1 MRWTRK
7 WLNSHSPND
16 ASAAV
21 YRWDAAI
28 TYFNAQISYPIPPL
42 SLTKPILSSD
52 LSYISYHQ
60 IECDL
65 VMLANT
71 DPAQISYPIPPLS
84 HTYSILSYPILS
96 SDLSYISYHQIECDL
111 VMLANTD
118 PGTNA
123 QISYLVHDLTIYN
136 PALPRYI
143 PNTLAY

>member
-1 MRWTRK
+1 
-7 WLNSHSPND
+7 
-16 ASAAV
+16 
-21 YRWDAAI
+21 
-28 TYFNAQISYPIPPL
+28 
-42 SLTKPILSSD
+42 
-52 LSYISYHQ
+52 
-60 IECDL
+60 
-65 VMLANT
+65 MLANT